1 MKVKLD
7 FVTNSSSTSF
17 CAWGKYIDIYDLP
30 EKVKRKLYDHY
41 IKNENYNKKL
51 SYEEFVDDTELL
63 VEEFE
68 CLLDEMNINYY
79 DNRYNDGD
87 FLAGISPYCMKEDE
101 TLREFKQSIIEKFKQ
116 IGFEDSELD
125 YICEAFCDY

>member
-30 EKVKRKLYDHY
+30 EKVKRKLYNHY
-41 IKNENYNKKL
+41 IKNENDDKKL
-51 SYEEFVDDTELL
+51 SYNEFIDDTELL

-79 DNRYNDGD
+79 DSRYNGGD

-101 TLREFKQSIIEKFKQ
+101 TMRDFKLSLIEKF
-116 IGFEDSELD
+116 
-125 YICEAFCDY
+125 